1 MVWCISC
8 LPLPIPD
15 SSRPWGS
22 QCSEYKGCCCG
33 HFLKPAEVLQSSL
46 KPTLEPPFAI
56 LGAAHTT
63 NLEGKSPSESLIEE
77 LVKQTLLPPGKVR
90 WWFSHLDTTAEN
102 RRRGA
107 QKAAATHRLRKLQAR
122 NTQNLESELYDCGV
136 CHQQYVEYT
145 DKVERWIAC
154 DSCDKWYHF
163 TCVGLVCESEI
174 FICKDVYEP
183 NLPISP
189 SDGDYVA
196 QFFVT
201 RLRAQKLNACRSFLF
216 SVRKTLTVCALFII
230 MWTFCTYLFLTV
242 PASPQSVRFLRAL
255 ADFYDP
261 NSTVWTTSHWPY
273 LQTIARNSCAVCILS
288 HRDTRKISYNDLYN
302 IVVAQPCKLVTRRFI
317 AENVY
322 NNAE

>member
-1 MVWCISC
+1 M
-8 LPLPIPD
+8 
-15 SSRPWGS
+15 
-22 QCSEYKGCCCG
+22 
-33 HFLKPAEVLQSSL
+33 
-46 KPTLEPPFAI
+46 
-56 LGAAHTT
+56 
-63 NLEGKSPSESLIEE
+63 
-77 LVKQTLLPPGKVR
+77 
-90 WWFSHLDTTAEN
+90 
-102 RRRGA
+102 
-107 QKAAATHRLRKLQAR
+107 
-122 NTQNLESELYDCGV
+122 
-136 CHQQYVEYT
+136 
-145 DKVERWIAC
+145 ERWIAC

-163 TCVGLVCESEI
+163 TCVGLVCDLEI
-174 FICKDVYEP
+174 FICKNVYEP

-273 LQTIARNSCAVCILS
+273 HL
-288 HRDTRKISYNDLYN
+288 
-302 IVVAQPCKLVTRRFI
+302 CKLLLEIHVRCAYFPTGYTQNFI
-317 AENVY
+317 
-322 NNAE
+322 